1 MNLLW
6 IALGGALGTLSRY
19 GLAGWV
25 QRWSGG
31 LFPWG
36 TISVNLFGSLLFG
49 LVWSMAENRV
59 QMTPEARLMILT
71 GFMGAFTT
79 FSTFMFETGQLL
91 REGETW
97 LALGNLGLQN
107 AIGLLALFLGLTL
120 GKWI

>member
-1 MNLLW
+1 MTWIW
-6 IALGGALGTLSRY
+6 IAFGGALGTLSRY
-19 GLAGWV
+19 GLAGLV

-36 TISVNLFGSLLFG
+36 TVAVNLLGSLLFG
-49 LVWSMAENRV
+49 LIWSAAEQRIQV
-59 QMTPEARLMILT
+59 TPEVRMMILT

-91 REGETW
+91 REGEFW

-107 AIGLLALFLGLTL
+107 TMGLLALFLGLAI